1 MLNNIIQTDNAK
13 KVKSL
18 LGNILTSV
26 INLDEEKRP
35 KKHITVIAIF
45 SIVIYFFNKF
55 MTFMA

>member
-35 KKHITVIAIF
+35 KKHITDIAIF